1 VTLQSTFALSITEA
15 LYMAAVEV
23 VKEAIWLIVLVSD
36 LGLQQNVTTV
46 FCDRQSEIQLTKS
59 Q

>member
-1 VTLQSTFALSITEA
+1 
-15 LYMAAVEV
+15 MAAVEV